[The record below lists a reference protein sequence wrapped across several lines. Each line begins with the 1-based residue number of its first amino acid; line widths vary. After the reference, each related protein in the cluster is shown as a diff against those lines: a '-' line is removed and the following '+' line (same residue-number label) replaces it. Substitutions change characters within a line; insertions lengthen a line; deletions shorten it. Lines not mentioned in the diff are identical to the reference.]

1 MVPKSGHLLYP
12 CSVCSYHSAAQSHLY
27 NESHNYICVVRPV
40 LEYACP
46 VWHTNL
52 PKYLSE
58 NIEIVQKR
66 ALKAIF
72 PGESYSDILNNIGI
86 GTLKERRDYIC
97 EKYFR
102 NMQDSSNKL
111 IGKLVMT
118 RDQVICT
125 HYQ

>member
-1 MVPKSGHLLYP
+1 M
-12 CSVCSYHSAAQSHLY
+12 
-27 NESHNYICVVRPV
+27 

-58 NIEIVQKR
+58 NIELVQKR

-97 EKYFR
+97 DKYFR

-111 IGKLVMT
+111 NHLLPERRQIGYDLRPGNLYPLPVART
-118 RDQVICT
+118 NRYRNSLIPWGLY
-125 HYQ
+125 H